1 MLARTERLGR
11 VQLDGRVVYEFSRGL
26 VCFHSVESAHLCVD
40 RCGRHRG
47 LTSEQSQELR
57 SDLSGCVAV
66 RSVMVMVELMSFHL
80 TLTTQTQH
88 GSERATRRSRHG
100 PRASP
105 LPRCR
110 SRWPLRGVTT
120 GHDEHR
126 HT

>member
-1 MLARTERLGR
+1 MAESFMS
-11 VQLDGRVVYEFSRGL
+11 FSRGL

-40 RCGRHRG
+40 RCGRQRG

-88 GSERATRRSRHG
+88 GSERATRRSRHAR
-100 PRASP
+100 PALP
-105 LPRCR
+105 LAAAR
-110 SRWPLRGVTT
+110 SVTT

-126 HT
+126 QSDTRDTTRYETRQR

>member
-1 MLARTERLGR
+1 MAESFMS
-11 VQLDGRVVYEFSRGL
+11 FSRDL

-88 GSERATRRSRHG
+88 GSERVTRRSRQ
-100 PRASP
+100 PPARAA
-105 LPRCR
+105 R
-110 SRWPLRGVTT
+110 SVTT